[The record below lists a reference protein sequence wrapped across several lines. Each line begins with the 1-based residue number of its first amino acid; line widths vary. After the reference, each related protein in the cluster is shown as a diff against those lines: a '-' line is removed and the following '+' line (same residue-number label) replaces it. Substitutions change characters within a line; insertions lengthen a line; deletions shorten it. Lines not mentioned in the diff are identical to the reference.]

1 MAAIDNFRS
10 SLHGFNRTDVV
21 QFIQQQTAAHDKALR
36 TLKDENTRLQEA
48 LTEARAE
55 LESLKAENEALF
67 LDLEAARL
75 ASSEEKEAAPI
86 ELPTPAIET
95 EAIPAP
101 IIEAKP
107 VIEEPIVV
115 PTTVAPI
122 DAPKN
127 AEFNE
132 LELLAY
138 RRAEMT
144 ERMARERAAASA
156 QRMKTIFSQ
165 VDEKLTVSA
174 GDIAT
179 VIDSFQKDCDQLQL
193 VLAEIRGIVDESSSG
208 LKAVSDLCNDI

>member
-86 ELPTPAIET
+86 ELPTPAVEA